1 MAFRSIFEM
10 GPFGERRL
18 YCGSTIS
25 SLTLTLFSSAHCNT
39 IYPDCT
45 LFVLYLMPA
54 RFGQMHPLSRS
65 CIYLWVV
72 SLFDNS
78 NVCTWI
84 YAEGSSWGYHQDTT
98 VITICLRNINP
109 ILRYSSLQQHPSD
122 DQTNLQLL
130 PVEQREIRHSRD
142 SRSL

>member
-25 SLTLTLFSSAHCNT
+25 SLTLTLFASAHCNT

-84 YAEGSSWGYHQDTT
+84 YAEGKTYLRG
-98 VITICLRNINP
+98 VIIGTLQ
-109 ILRYSSLQQHPSD
+109 SLQYACA
-122 DQTNLQLL
+122 T
-130 PVEQREIRHSRD
+130 
-142 SRSL
+142 